1 MENRKRIQ
9 ATLVSHTHWDRAWYV
24 PYQEFRVRLV
34 RMVDRLLEILRTNPD
49 FGVFMLDGQMCVLE
63 DYLQVRPQRA
73 AELQALCQSGRIQIG
88 PWYILADEF
97 LSSPEALIRN
107 LMWGHR
113 MGLPYGGV
121 MKAGYVPDGFGH
133 IAQLPQ
139 ILRGFGIDSAFFW
152 RGMGAEGDRLGS
164 EFEWAAPDGTSVT
177 AILMPYGY
185 HNISNLGYGIHW
197 GDTSQLLFS
206 AELALDQIC
215 LALGQLKPFAHT
227 ATRLLMNGIDH
238 AEPEPRLPQI
248 MARANQEL
256 EDTHIVQGTLLDHLR
271 RVRASGVK
279 LPRFAGEFR
288 WGRYSE
294 VLQGVYSTRTYLKQA
309 NQRVETLLE
318 RYVEPLAAFAWLGR
332 ANVREGTDD
341 LIWMAWRTLIQSH
354 AHDDMYGSGVDQ
366 TSRETLQRIE
376 QAEQIGRALLL
387 SLVRELALQ
396 VNCNRQVS
404 GMPLLVYNP
413 LNQPRCEVLV
423 GEVDFDLDD
432 PAAPNMIV
440 MDGDGKAVPHQVL
453 ADLGEQIWMEVNKA
467 NHKRRMRI
475 AIQVDVPGCGYRVYF
490 VRGTSE
496 VQVAGRSQPMNLPT
510 PVSAANEFHRL
521 TIAGD
526 GTLEIEDLQSGARY
540 TGLHY
545 FEDVEDAGDGYSYAP
560 CAQSQTLSTRG
571 KPARIELL
579 RHGPCITTLRVE
591 QGLALPL
598 GLSPDRQQRS
608 AETVDTLIVSEI
620 SLYAGQPGV
629 YIVTEIDNRAR
640 DHKLSVV
647 FPTGMNPAAAVVDE
661 SFTTVVR
668 PVDLPPAPG
677 WVEDPTPLMHQR
689 AFTDLSEGK
698 QGLAVLNRGLPSV
711 EVRRAEGGTQISLQL
726 LRATGW
732 LSRGDLSTRRVV
744 AGPMVESP
752 EAQCLGRQRFEYAIL
767 PHAGEWEAVYPL
779 AYSYV
784 TPLLLERAD
793 TFEGDDLREM
803 NMTGDD
809 PAKAIPLPWRRA
821 GPLPDVLSFLAVE
834 PQALVLSAVRRTA
847 DGLGLLVRAYN
858 ISLETVNGRIT
869 CCPSPSSESRRV
881 SEAWR
886 TNLNEERQSPLE
898 VKDEKTVELPVK
910 SGEVV
915 TVELRF

>member
-1 MENRKRIQ
+1 MGNQKRIQ

-34 RMVDRLLEILRTNPD
+34 RLVDRLLAILRSDPD
-49 FGVFMLDGQMCVLE
+49 FGVFMLDGQMSVLE

-107 LMWGHR
+107 LMWGQR

-164 EFEWAAPDGTSVT
+164 EFEWAAPDGSSVT
-177 AILMPYGY
+177 AVLMPYGY
-185 HNISNLGYGIHW
+185 HNVSNLGYGIHW

-206 AELALDQIC
+206 ADLAQEQIC
-215 LALGQLKPFAHT
+215 LALEQLQPFAHT
-227 ATRLLMNGIDH
+227 AARLLMNGIDH

-248 MARANQEL
+248 IARANQEM
-256 EDTHIVQGTLLDHLR
+256 EDTDIFQGTLLDHLR

-294 VLQGVYSTRTYLKQA
+294 VLQGVYSTRIYLKQA
-309 NQRVETLLE
+309 NQQVETLLE
-318 RYVEPLAAFAWLGR
+318 RYVEPLAAFAWLGG
-332 ANVREGTDD
+332 AGVAEGTDD

-354 AHDDMYGSGVDQ
+354 AHDDMYGSVVDQ
-366 TSRETLQRIE
+366 TSRETLQRLG
-376 QAEQIGRALLL
+376 QAEQIGRTLLL
-387 SLVRELALQ
+387 SLVRALALQ
-396 VNCNRQVS
+396 VNCSRQAD
-404 GMPLLVYNP
+404 GTPLLVFNP
-413 LNQPRCEVLV
+413 LNQPRHEVATA
-423 GEVDFDLDD
+423 EVDFDLDG
-432 PAAPNMIV
+432 PAAAEMIV
-440 MDGDGKAVPHQVL
+440 VDGDGQVVPHQVL
-453 ADLGEQIWMEVNKA
+453 ADLGEQTWMEANKA
-467 NHKRRMRI
+467 NHKRRLRI
-475 AIQVDVPGCGYRVYF
+475 AIQTDVPACGCRVYF
-490 VRGTSE
+490 ARRNP
-496 VQVAGRSQPMNLPT
+496 QSQPDGRPQTTHLPA
-510 PVSAANEFHRL
+510 PVSIANEFHRL
-521 TIAGD
+521 TVAAD
-526 GTLEIEDLQSGARY
+526 GTLEIEDLQSGGRY

-560 CAQSQTLSTRG
+560 CARSQTLSTRG
-571 KPARIELL
+571 KPAKIELL
-579 RHGPCITTLRVE
+579 RQGTCLTTMRVE
-591 QGLALPL
+591 HSLALPL

-608 AETVDTLIVSEI
+608 TETVETPIVSEI

-629 YIVTEIDNRAR
+629 YIVTEIDNRVR
-640 DHKLSVV
+640 DHKLSVI

-661 SFTTVVR
+661 SFTTVAR

-689 AFTDLSEGK
+689 AFTDLSEGGH
-698 QGLAVLNRGLPSV
+698 GLAVLNRGLPSV
-711 EVRRAEGGTQISLQL
+711 EVGRTEGGTQISLQL
-726 LRATGW
+726 LRAIGW
-732 LSRGDLSTRRVV
+732 LSRGDLSTRRVI
-744 AGPMVESP
+744 AGPMVETP
-752 EAQCLGRQRFEYAIL
+752 EAQCQGRQRFEYAIL
-767 PHAGEWEAVYPL
+767 PHAGGWEAVYRQ
-779 AYSYV
+779 AYAYV

-803 NMTGDD
+803 NMTGND
-809 PAKAIPLPWRRA
+809 PAKAIPLPWRRE
-821 GPLPDVLSFLAVE
+821 GPLPDPLSFLVVE

-847 DGLGLLVRAYN
+847 DGLGLVVRAYN
-858 ISLETVNGRIT
+858 ISLEAVNGRIT
-869 CCPSPSSESRRV
+869 CWKPLSEG
-881 SEAWR
+881 WR

-898 VKDEKTVELPVK
+898 VTDEKTIELPVK